1 MALFSY
7 LPKRQVH
14 TKRKVKTTEA
24 MQYFPAENHFI
35 PLSKIM
41 SRSQWR
47 NLVVNLPQNTETNCD
62 FFKME
67 NSFGSAVKF
76 LEVSM
81 ATHSIILAWRISWTE
96 ETGRLQSTRLERVRH
111 KLKSLSTRKT
121 VKLKT
126 GASPKEEGHFS
137 NTGLCNLVKLG
148 GPDENGLINQK
159 LRFQN
164 NIYQQKNKFSRQHH
178 G

>member
-1 MALFSY
+1 
-7 LPKRQVH
+7 
-14 TKRKVKTTEA
+14 

-96 ETGRLQSTRLERVRH
+96 ETGRLQSMGSQIV
-111 KLKSLSTRKT
+111 
-121 VKLKT
+121 
-126 GASPKEEGHFS
+126 GH
-137 NTGLCNLVKLG
+137 
-148 GPDENGLINQK
+148 D
-159 LRFQN
+159 
-164 NIYQQKNKFSRQHH
+164 
-178 G
+178 